1 MLTTL
6 ELENYRGFPRYRL
19 QDLARVNLLVGK
31 NNCGKTS
38 LLEAVHLLVSGGDP
52 GVLTST
58 AWQRGE
64 VAFAGRTLDRKAQE
78 TCPVLTHF
86 FHGHEF
92 RAGVS
97 FIVRTGG
104 AIGEMIVRVVE
115 IDDLPRVE
123 RERLF
128 PKPRLKGFFEP
139 WTLRNELAVRI
150 ERPGTQQEHS
160 NAFVVTADGAVL
172 PGAFSGSSGIHE
184 DVGDGARRVYFV
196 TPDYSE
202 PRSVTEMWDRVIA
215 EGREGEVVETM
226 RILEPNLRGIFF
238 LSGHESPRSGRRGG
252 ILAEFA
258 HGGRRTPLGTHGG
271 GMHRLLKLSLSL
283 VRSEGGVLLVDEIDT
298 GLHYSIMGDM
308 WRLVTE
314 AARRSGVQ
322 VFATTHSSDC
332 VRGLAWLC
340 ENHPELAD
348 EVSLQKIDCDVEQ
361 AVALKAEQLVLA
373 VNQGMEVR

>member
-19 QDLARVNLLVGK
+19 DDLARVNLLVGK

-38 LLEAVHLLVSGGDP
+38 LLEAVHLVVSGGDP
-52 GVLTST
+52 SVLAGT

-64 VAFAGRTLDRKAQE
+64 VGFAGRTRQRKAQE

-92 RAGVS
+92 HAGVS
-97 FIVRTGG
+97 FTVRTGG
-104 AIGEMIVRVVE
+104 AIGDMIVRVVE
-115 IDDLPRVE
+115 IGDLPRIE

-128 PKPRLKGFFEP
+128 PEPHQTGFFEP

-150 ERPGTQQEHS
+150 ERRGTQQEHS

-172 PGAFSGSSGIHE
+172 PAAFPSSSGIHQ
-184 DVGDGARRVYFV
+184 DVRDGARPVQFV
-196 TPDYSE
+196 APDYVE
-202 PRSVTEMWDRVIA
+202 ARSVSEMWDRAIT

-226 RILEPNLRGIFF
+226 RILEPSLRGIFF
-238 LSGHESPRSGRRGG
+238 LSGHESPRFGGRGG
-252 ILAEFA
+252 ILAEFGR
-258 HGGRRTPLGTHGG
+258 GGRRTPLGTHGG
-271 GMHRLLKLSLSL
+271 GMYRLLKLSLSL
-283 VRSEGGVLLVDEIDT
+283 VRCGGGVLLVDEIDT

-314 AARRSGVQ
+314 AARRTGVQ

-340 ENHPELAD
+340 ENHPELAG
-348 EVSLQKIDCDVEQ
+348 EMSLQKIDSQLEQ
-361 AVALKAEQLVLA
+361 AVALDAEKIMLA
-373 VNQGMEVR
+373 TNQGMEVR